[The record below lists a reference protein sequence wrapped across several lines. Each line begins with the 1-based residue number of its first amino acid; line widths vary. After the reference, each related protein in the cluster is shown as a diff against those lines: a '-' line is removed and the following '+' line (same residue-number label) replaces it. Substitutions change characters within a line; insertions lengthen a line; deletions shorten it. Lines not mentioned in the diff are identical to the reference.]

1 VTQLF
6 PTLRTCIAMLMLVPL
21 AGADVRGQTAD
32 RPDGTGTIEVTI
44 TGMRND
50 RGQLLINLFLSA
62 DGFPSDPDKAF
73 RATPLE
79 IDGDTVQVVFEDVP
93 AGRFAVSAF
102 HDENENFELDT
113 NFLGMPRERW
123 GVSRGAR
130 ARFGPPSFDSAVM
143 TLEAGETQ
151 TVPVELR

>member
-1 VTQLF
+1 VTRQL
-6 PTLRTCIAMLMLVPL
+6 LLVPL
-21 AGADVRGQTAD
+21 VLLIVPFATAD
-32 RPDGTGTIEVTI
+32 TRAQPSDRPEGMGTIEVTL

-50 RGQLLINLFLSA
+50 RGQLLVNLFLSD
-62 DGFPSDPDKAF
+62 DGFPSDPDKAY

-79 IDGDTVQVVFEDVP
+79 IDGDKVQVVFEDVP

-113 NFLGMPRERW
+113 NFLGIPRERW

-143 TLEAGETQ
+143 TLEPDQ
-151 TVPVELR
+151 TLTIAVELR